1 MAKRS
6 PSKSETPNR
15 RSVAESVAL
24 LTGSQREA
32 SLRQLAPTATD
43 AAHLLAEWGFWAR
56 PNQLAPEEPWTI
68 WLQLAGRGF
77 GKTRSGAEWIYHRW
91 REGRKGPGG
100 LAGANATDARD
111 R

>member
-91 REGRKGPGG
+91 REGLMRRAALIAPTPGM
-100 LAGANATDARD
+100 
-111 R
+111 

>member
-6 PSKSETPNR
+6 PSKSEPPNR

-43 AAHLLAEWGFWAR
+43 AAHLLAEWRFWAR

-77 GKTRSGAEWIYHRW
+77 GKTRSGAEWIYHR
-91 REGRKGPGG
+91 GPGG
-100 LAGANATDARD
+100 LMRRGALMAPAAPGA
-111 R
+111 